1 MVSIRGFL
9 LLLTTLYLVFL
20 ETDAHKAHGVE
31 PCVVNNELILVF
43 INNELIFVFINDGL
57 IFIFIND
64 GLMFVLI
71 NDQFILV
78 LICVTPQ
85 IDVVGVDH
93 DHTSIIV
100 SLVITHRVGEISVLE
115 HKLY

>member
-43 INNELIFVFINDGL
+43 INNELIFVFINGGL

-71 NDQFILV
+71 ND
-78 LICVTPQ
+78 
-85 IDVVGVDH
+85 
-93 DHTSIIV
+93 
-100 SLVITHRVGEISVLE
+100 
-115 HKLY
+115 